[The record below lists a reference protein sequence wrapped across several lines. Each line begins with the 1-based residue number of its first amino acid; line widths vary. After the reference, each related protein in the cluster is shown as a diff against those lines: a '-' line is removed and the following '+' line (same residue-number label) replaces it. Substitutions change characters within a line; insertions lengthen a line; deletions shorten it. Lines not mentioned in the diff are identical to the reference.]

1 VKYYQALIT
10 SALLTGS
17 LFFALFELSTFPSAA
32 DVENILPVGEPFL
45 PILPQN

>member
-1 VKYYQALIT
+1 MGI
-10 SALLTGS
+10 

-32 DVENILPVGEPFL
+32 DVEKILLPGESFL